1 MQNKDARYS
10 MPTHSKYPQDYPA
23 HLSKDF
29 DVGYCNDSPPAGRP
43 QLSFEDLNAE
53 QFEQLCWWLI
63 GKDHQIVGCQ
73 RLGGPG
79 KKQNGIDLFAF
90 DHLEP
95 SKLLVY
101 ECKCWEEF
109 PTDELRSA
117 ITKFLNGHWVNCA
130 SSFTLIVA
138 QKSID
143 NLSKEWPIQRDRLH
157 KAGINAELLTGIH
170 LTERIQQF
178 PDVLSKFFPGAD
190 HTAFG
195 NEWMRR
201 VGFIERLNKALVD
214 PRPGVV
220 KTAKDYLETSDEE
233 TSLTVERQSEN
244 EWSLRTPWIHLS
256 CILPHGH
263 FYPGSALVILK
274 REDLV
279 GASITFDQ
287 KWVLEN
293 LIGTPGAPLKHEFRP
308 FINGVLPDSSKEKE
322 RYIIDL
328 KNCRCTLSTEGA
340 EDLAYA
346 ADRLTTIFLDSL
358 IQREKAWGASG
369 FPFIR
374 TGDIRIAIC
383 TMPKWL
389 WRDILEFSRQHDYA
403 NGDTEWYFFD
413 AAPRCLKP
421 YTKESNTKYQRG
433 YHGIFHAS
441 DDLDGLTSGDDIALL
456 WSPPD
461 LIHDRAVSHQ
471 HWWSCEY
478 AFSWLK
484 NQLIPEIG
492 NWIARESF
500 NEAKFLL
507 SRQKRKYELLSRW
520 KEHALIKDVRIRP
533 LLENQQFKSIGLRK
547 TVEILQSYFGQINKD
562 FISTD
567 EMTALYRALSALLKS
582 SRGYV
587 NYIAGSLSIQHGV
600 ESHSEIA
607 TILEQRISSD
617 YLKQNSFSVDY
628 TLRAMMEI
636 IGNEDGWMSE
646 DDKNIIFEAL
656 KSFMKHYDQ
665 GMLIKRH
672 SKWI

>member
-1 MQNKDARYS
+1 
-10 MPTHSKYPQDYPA
+10 MPPHSEYPQDYPA

-29 DVGYCNDSPPAGRP
+29 DVGYCNDSPPAGRH

-79 KKQNGIDLFAF
+79 KKQNGIDLFAL
-90 DHLEP
+90 DRLEP

-109 PTDELRSA
+109 PTDELKSA
-117 ITKFLNGHWVNCA
+117 ITKFLNGHWVNHA

-143 NLSKEWPIQRDRLH
+143 NLAKEWPIQRDLLH
-157 KAGINAELLTGIH
+157 KAGINAELWTGIH
-170 LTERIQQF
+170 LTERIQRF
-178 PDVLSKFFPGAD
+178 PDILSKFFPGAD
-190 HTAFG
+190 HAAFG
-195 NEWMRR
+195 NEWMQR
-201 VGFIERLNKALVD
+201 VGFIERLHQALVD
-214 PRPGVV
+214 PRPGVA
-220 KTAKDYLETSDEE
+220 KTAKNFLATRNDKTELT
-233 TSLTVERQSEN
+233 TVENQSKN
-244 EWSLRTPWIHLS
+244 EWSLKRPWIYLS
-256 CILPHGH
+256 CFLPHGQ
-263 FYPGSALVILK
+263 FYPVSALVILK
-274 REDLV
+274 RDDLI

-287 KWVLEN
+287 KWLLKN
-293 LIGTPGAPLKHEFRP
+293 FIGTPGAPLKHEFRP
-308 FINGVLPDSSKEKE
+308 YINGVFPDSPEEKE

-346 ADRLTTIFLDSL
+346 ADKLTTVLLDSL
-358 IQREKAWGASG
+358 LQREKAWGASG
-369 FPFIR
+369 FPFVR
-374 TGDIRIAIC
+374 TGDIRVAIC

-389 WRDILEFSRQHDYA
+389 WRDILEFSRHHDYGD
-403 NGDTEWYFFD
+403 GDTEWHFFD
-413 AAPRCLKP
+413 ATSNRLAP
-421 YTKESNTKYQRG
+421 YTKAGSSKYKRG
-433 YHGIFHAS
+433 FHGMFYVS
-441 DDLDGLTSGDDIALL
+441 EDLDSLTYGDNIALL

-461 LIHDRAVSHQ
+461 LTFDKAISPQ

-478 AFSWLK
+478 ALGWLK
-484 NQLIPEIG
+484 DQLIPEIG
-492 NWIARESF
+492 NWIARRSF
-500 NEAKFLL
+500 NEAKFLF
-507 SRQKRKYELLSRW
+507 SRRRRKHELLSWW
-520 KEHALIKDVRIRP
+520 KEQAHIKDVRIKP

-547 TVEILQSYFGQINKD
+547 TVEILQSYFGPINKD
-562 FISTD
+562 FVSID
-567 EMTALYRALSALLKS
+567 EVSALYRALIVLLKS
-582 SRGYV
+582 GRGYV

-617 YLKQNSFSVDY
+617 YLKLNSVSEDY

-636 IGNEDGWMSE
+636 IGDEDGWVSE
-646 DDKNIIFEAL
+646 EDQNFVFEAL